1 MDKVKEF
8 LIVTPPIRDSRVL
21 EYYKL
26 FNNYVKQ
33 YGLEVTKENIKEYLS
48 KCHIEPLSLCEKH
61 FERFKKFIEDNITI
75 NLEEN
80 MQFIKDT
87 FNKKEVVSYED
98 LMGRIVIEALL
109 FKGVKL
115 ENIVNLKIDDIKK
128 DNYDSL
134 KYINNEKFK
143 ERTQQGNVFNTYDGF
158 RYTFVTMSQIRKL
171 FYKYLDN
178 NVTVSL
184 AMLEKYYILNNK

>member
-1 MDKVKEF
+1 MRIPGE
-8 LIVTPPIRDSRVL
+8 II
-21 EYYKL
+21 
-26 FNNYVKQ
+26 N
-33 YGLEVTKENIKEYLS
+33 
-48 KCHIEPLSLCEKH
+48 KH
-61 FERFKKFIEDNITI
+61 
-75 NLEEN
+75 
-80 MQFIKDT
+80 